1 MKKNFIL
8 LKTDSLDNFI
18 VTELLEETDT
28 QLLVNYPIVI
38 RLMNDYDKG
47 LFSVHSVKVMPFSM
61 NNVVAYSKNSIVAMS
76 KPNEMIIKYY
86 LGCVEGSQREL
97 SEELERAILQDD
109 LVDDLDEELGVDSLL
124 SMRSNSNTSIH

>member
-1 MKKNFIL
+1 
-8 LKTDSLDNFI
+8 
-18 VTELLEETDT
+18 
-28 QLLVNYPIVI
+28 
-38 RLMNDYDKG
+38 MNDYDKG

-97 SEELERAILQDD
+97 SEELERAILEDD
-109 LVDDLDEELGVDSLL
+109 LVDDLGEELDVDSLL